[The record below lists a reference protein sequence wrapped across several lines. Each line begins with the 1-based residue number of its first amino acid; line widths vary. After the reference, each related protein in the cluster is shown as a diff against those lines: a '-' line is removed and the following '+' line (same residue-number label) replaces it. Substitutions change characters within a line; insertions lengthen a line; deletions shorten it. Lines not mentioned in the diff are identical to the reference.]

1 MPESEVPMKLSINRL
16 EDILLA
22 QGEITKE
29 QHAMVR
35 KYIMENK
42 ISSTV
47 AITDLKIKD
56 INGIYR
62 VVADALGVEFV
73 PIIDRYSR
81 LSDEIIALIPENTCK
96 AFCVL
101 PWELNGNELKLLI
114 DNPQNTTAIREV
126 QDLTG
131 KKVVPVMAV
140 GKQLKNIIEYYF
152 KNKHEKE
159 QMLSLTKQGIESSGV
174 VKMAESFTDGT
185 GPIVEFINLLLER
198 ASLTKASD
206 IHIKPNENDVRI
218 RMRIDGELRE
228 IARVDKNSLNT
239 VISRIKVLSNLNIA
253 EKRIPQDGAFTYR
266 GKNCLLELRV
276 SILPSL
282 FGESCVMRV
291 IDKKGV
297 DYDFSGLGMS
307 EEDEAVFR
315 KMISRPDGLI
325 LVTGPTGSGKSTTLY
340 TALKE
345 LNKPSV
351 NIITVEDPVESPVK
365 DINQVQVNSQV
376 GLDFSAALRSILRHD
391 PDIIFIGEIRD
402 NETAQIAVRS
412 SITGHLVLSTLHTN
426 DALSAIMR
434 LCDMGIE
441 KYLVTSSLSGVVAQ
455 RLLKRVC
462 PECSVD
468 HKITEDE
475 SRMTGLPVGTV
486 TKVGRGCMNCG
497 NTGYSGRIAIYEF
510 VLITKELRKAILE
523 GVTMDELYDIAKG
536 QGMISLKDSC
546 KELLLNGITSCKE
559 AVRVIYAK
567 E

>member
-1 MPESEVPMKLSINRL
+1 MKLSINRL

-96 AFCVL
+96 VFCVL

-475 SRMTGLPVGTV
+475 SKMTGLPVGTV

>member
-307 EEDEAVFR
+307 DEDEAVFR

-475 SRMTGLPVGTV
+475 SKMTGLPVGTV

-523 GVTMDELYDIAKG
+523 GVTMDELYDIVKG

>member
-1 MPESEVPMKLSINRL
+1 MKLSFNRL
-16 EDILLA
+16 EDILLS
-22 QGEITKE
+22 QGCITKE
-29 QHAMVR
+29 QHEQIRRHVIE
-35 KYIMENK
+35 KK
-42 ISSTV
+42 VSSSV
-47 AITDLKIKD
+47 AIVELKIMD
-56 INGIYR
+56 INGIHAA
-62 VVADALGVEFV
+62 VAKALNVEFV
-73 PIIDRYSR
+73 PIGDQYGKLNDKVIS
-81 LSDEIIALIPENTCK
+81 LVSEKICK

-101 PWELNGNELKLLI
+101 PWELEENKLKVLI
-114 DNPQNTTAIREV
+114 ENPQNAVALKEV
-126 QDLTG
+126 RDWTG
-131 KKVVPVMAV
+131 KQIVPVMAV
-140 GKQLKNIIEYYF
+140 GKQLKYIIEHYF
-152 KNKHEKE
+152 ENKHEKE
-159 QMLSLTKQGIESSGV
+159 RMMTLARQGVETGAVVTIPENLS
-174 VKMAESFTDGT
+174 DGT
-185 GPIVEFINLLLER
+185 GPIVEFINMLLDR

-206 IHIKPNENDVRI
+206 IHIKPNEKDVRI

-228 IARVDKNSLNT
+228 VTRVDIVALNT
-239 VISRIKVLSNLNIA
+239 IISRIKVLANLNIA
-253 EKRIPQDGAFTYR
+253 EKRIPQDGAFTYK
-266 GKNCLLELRV
+266 GKDCLLELRV

-291 IDKKGV
+291 IDKNGA
-297 DYDFSGLGMS
+297 DYDFSKLGMS
-307 EEDEAVFR
+307 SEDERVFR
-315 KMISRPDGLI
+315 KMIQRPDGLV

-365 DINQVQVNSQV
+365 DINQVQTNSQV

-402 NETAQIAVRS
+402 GETAQIAVRS

-426 DALSAIMR
+426 DAISAVMR

-441 KYLVTSSLSGVVAQ
+441 KFLVASSLCGVVAQ

-462 PECSVD
+462 PECCED
-468 HKITEDE
+468 HILTEEEAHVTD
-475 SRMTGLPVGTV
+475 LPVGTV
-486 TKVGRGCMNCG
+486 TKVGRGCMSCG

-510 VLITKELRKAILE
+510 VTVTKELREAILSNASL
-523 GVTMDELYDIAKG
+523 DELTQTAKK

-546 KELLLNGITSCKE
+546 KDLLLNGITSYKE

>member
-1 MPESEVPMKLSINRL
+1 MKLSSNRL

-22 QGEITKE
+22 QGKITKE
-29 QHAMVR
+29 QHAQIR
-35 KYIMENK
+35 KHIIDNK

-47 AITDLKIKD
+47 AITELKIMD
-56 INGIYR
+56 INGIYK
-62 VVADALGVEFV
+62 VLADALNVEFV
-73 PIIDRYSR
+73 PIGDRYSS
-81 LSDEIIALIPENTCK
+81 LDDKVVSLIPESTCK
-96 AFCVL
+96 AFGVL
-101 PWELNGNELKLLI
+101 PWKLEGNTLKVI
-114 DNPQNTTAIREV
+114 IENPQDTVALREV
-126 QDLTG
+126 RDLTG

-140 GKQLKNIIEYYF
+140 GKQIKNITEHYF
-152 KNKHEKE
+152 NTKHEKE
-159 QMLSLTKQGIESSGV
+159 KMISLTQQGVET
-174 VKMAESFTDGT
+174 MATTLNADSMADGN
-185 GPIVEFINLLLER
+185 GPIVEFINMLLER

-206 IHIKPNENDVRI
+206 IHIKPNEKDVRV
-218 RMRIDGELRE
+218 RMRIDGDLRE
-228 IARVDKNSLNT
+228 IARVDHKALNT
-239 VISRIKVLSNLNIA
+239 IISRIKVLSNLNIA
-253 EKRIPQDGAFTYR
+253 EKRVPQDGAFTYK
-266 GKNCLLELRV
+266 GKECLLELRV

-291 IDKKGV
+291 IDKKGTE
-297 DYDFSGLGMS
+297 YDFSMLGMS
-307 EEDEAVFR
+307 EEDEEVFR
-315 KMISRPDGLI
+315 KMISRPDGMV

-351 NIITVEDPVESPVK
+351 NIITVEDPVESPIK
-365 DINQVQVNSQV
+365 DINQVQVNAQV

-426 DALSAIMR
+426 DALSAVMR
-434 LCDMGIE
+434 LCDMGVE

-462 PECSVD
+462 PECSED
-468 HKITEDE
+468 HEITDEE
-475 SRMTGLPVGTV
+475 SRLTGLPRGTV

-510 VLITKELRKAILE
+510 VLVTKELRKAILS
-523 GVTMDELYDIAKG
+523 GATMDELLDVAKE

>member
-253 EKRIPQDGAFTYR
+253 EKRIPQDGSFTYR

-307 EEDEAVFR
+307 DEDEAVFR

-475 SRMTGLPVGTV
+475 SKMTGLPVGTV

>member
-1 MPESEVPMKLSINRL
+1 MKLSINRL

-62 VVADALGVEFV
+62 VVADALGVDFV

-475 SRMTGLPVGTV
+475 SKMTGLPVGTV

>member
-1 MPESEVPMKLSINRL
+1 MKLSINRL

-29 QHAMVR
+29 QHTMVR

-81 LSDEIIALIPENTCK
+81 LSDEVIALIPENTCK

-101 PWELNGNELKLLI
+101 PWELNGNVLKLLI

-307 EEDEAVFR
+307 DEDETVFR
-315 KMISRPDGLI
+315 KMINRPDGLI

-468 HKITEDE
+468 HRITEDE

-486 TKVGRGCMNCG
+486 TKIGRGCMNCG

>member
-1 MPESEVPMKLSINRL
+1 MKLSINRL

-22 QGEITKE
+22 QGKINKD
-29 QHAMVR
+29 QHARIR
-35 KYIMENK
+35 KHIMQNR
-42 ISSTV
+42 ISSAV
-47 AITDLKIKD
+47 AINDLKIMD
-56 INGIYR
+56 YNGIYR
-62 VVADALGVEFV
+62 VVAEALGVEYI
-73 PIIDRYSR
+73 PIGDRYSS
-81 LSDEIIALIPENTCK
+81 LDEKVIALLPERTCK

-101 PWELNGNELKLLI
+101 PWKVEGNTLKLLI
-114 DNPQNTTAIREV
+114 ENPQDAVALKEV
-126 QDLTG
+126 RDFTG
-131 KKVVPVMAV
+131 MKVIPVMAI
-140 GKQLKNIIEYYF
+140 GQQLKNIIEHYF
-152 KNKHEKE
+152 NQKHEKE
-159 QMLSLTKQGIESSGV
+159 KMMLLTKQTVESV
-174 VKMAESFTDGT
+174 ATAITPETLTDGT
-185 GPIVEFINLLLER
+185 GPIVEFINMLLER
-198 ASLTKASD
+198 AALTKASD
-206 IHIKPNENDVRI
+206 IHIKPNEKDIRI

-228 IARVDKNSLNT
+228 VARVEQVALNT
-239 VISRIKVLSNLNIA
+239 IISRIKVLSNLNIA
-253 EKRIPQDGAFTYR
+253 EKRIPQDGAFTYK
-266 GKNCLLELRV
+266 GKDCLLELRV

-291 IDKKGV
+291 IDKNATE
-297 DYDFSGLGMS
+297 YDFSLLGMS
-307 EEDEAVFR
+307 DEDEGVFR
-315 KMISRPDGLI
+315 KMINRPDGLI

-340 TALKE
+340 TALRE
-345 LNKPSV
+345 LNRPAV
-351 NIITVEDPVESPVK
+351 NIITVEDPVESPIK

-426 DALSAIMR
+426 DALSAVMR

-441 KYLVTSSLSGVVAQ
+441 KYLVTSALSGVVAQ

-462 PECSVD
+462 PECSEE

-475 SRMTGLPVGTV
+475 SRLTGLPVGTV
-486 TKVGRGCMNCG
+486 TKEGRGCMNCG

-510 VLITKELRKAILE
+510 VLVTKELRKAILS
-523 GVTMDELYDIAKG
+523 GASMDELLEIARE
-536 QGMISLKDSC
+536 QGMISLRDSC

>member
-1 MPESEVPMKLSINRL
+1 MKLSFNRL
-16 EDILLA
+16 EDILLS
-22 QGEITKE
+22 QGCITKE
-29 QHAMVR
+29 QHEQIRRHVIE
-35 KYIMENK
+35 KK
-42 ISSTV
+42 ISSSV
-47 AITDLKIKD
+47 AIVELKIMD
-56 INGIYR
+56 INGIHAA
-62 VVADALGVEFV
+62 VAKALNVEFV
-73 PIIDRYSR
+73 PIGDQYGKLNDKVIS
-81 LSDEIIALIPENTCK
+81 LVSEKICK

-101 PWELNGNELKLLI
+101 PWELEGNKLKVLI
-114 DNPQNTTAIREV
+114 ENPQNAVALKEV
-126 QDLTG
+126 RDWTG
-131 KKVVPVMAV
+131 KQIVPVMAV
-140 GKQLKNIIEYYF
+140 GKQLKYIIEHYF
-152 KNKHEKE
+152 ENKHEKE
-159 QMLSLTKQGIESSGV
+159 RMMTLARQGVETGAV
-174 VKMAESFTDGT
+174 VTIPENLPDGT
-185 GPIVEFINLLLER
+185 GPIVEFINMLLDR

-206 IHIKPNENDVRI
+206 IHIKPNEKDVRI

-228 IARVDKNSLNT
+228 VTRVDIVALNT
-239 VISRIKVLSNLNIA
+239 IISRIKVLANLNIA
-253 EKRIPQDGAFTYR
+253 EKRIPQDGAFTYK
-266 GKNCLLELRV
+266 GKDCLLELRV

-291 IDKKGV
+291 IDKNGA
-297 DYDFSGLGMS
+297 DYDFSKLGMS
-307 EEDEAVFR
+307 SEDERVFR
-315 KMISRPDGLI
+315 KMIQRPDGLV

-365 DINQVQVNSQV
+365 DINQVQTNSQV

-402 NETAQIAVRS
+402 GETAQIAVRS

-426 DALSAIMR
+426 DAISAVMR

-441 KYLVTSSLSGVVAQ
+441 KFLVASSLCGVVAQ

-462 PECSVD
+462 PECCED
-468 HKITEDE
+468 HILTEEEAHVTD
-475 SRMTGLPVGTV
+475 LPVGTV
-486 TKVGRGCMNCG
+486 TKVGRGCMSCG

-510 VLITKELRKAILE
+510 VTVTKELREAILSNASL
-523 GVTMDELYDIAKG
+523 DELTQTAKK

-546 KELLLNGITSCKE
+546 KDLLLNGITSYKE

>member
-1 MPESEVPMKLSINRL
+1 MKLSINRL

-35 KYIMENK
+35 KYIMDNK

-47 AITDLKIKD
+47 AITELKIKD

-81 LSDEIIALIPENTCK
+81 LNDETIALVPESICK

-114 DNPQNTTAIREV
+114 DNPQNTAAIKEV
-126 QDLTG
+126 QDFTG
-131 KKVVPVMAV
+131 KKIIPVMAV
-140 GKQLKNIIEYYF
+140 GKQLKNIIEHYF

-159 QMLSLTKQGIESSGV
+159 QMLSLTKQGIESSNV
-174 VKMAESFTDGT
+174 VKIAESFSDGT

-198 ASLTKASD
+198 AALTKASD
-206 IHIKPNENDVRI
+206 IHIKPNETDVRI

-228 IARVDKNSLNT
+228 LARVDKNSLNT
-239 VISRIKVLSNLNIA
+239 IISRIKVLSNLNIA
-253 EKRIPQDGAFTYR
+253 EKRVPQDGAFTYR
-266 GKNCLLELRV
+266 GKSCLLELRV

-291 IDKKGV
+291 IDKRGV
-297 DYDFSGLGMS
+297 DYDFPKLGMS
-307 EEDEAVFR
+307 DEDEEIFR
-315 KMISRPDGLI
+315 KMISRPDGLV

-462 PECSVD
+462 PECSTD
-468 HKITEDE
+468 HKLTDAEAK
-475 SRMTGLPVGTV
+475 MTGLPVGTV
-486 TKVGRGCMNCG
+486 TKVGKGCMNCG

-510 VLITKELRKAILE
+510 VLVTKELRKAILE
-523 GVTMDELYDIAKG
+523 ESTIDELHDIAKG